1 MGWMISYGPN
11 RHHNL
16 CDISQARLH
25 FVISIYL
32 FDPVKQERFSWHQV
46 SLAGSIV
53 KGLNHREVI
62 DVIFQFYF
70 VLPVLQLYIS
80 K

>member
-1 MGWMISYGPN
+1 MGWMKSYGPN

-32 FDPVKQERFSWHQV
+32 FDPVKQERFFMASSEPRGQ
-46 SLAGSIV
+46 
-53 KGLNHREVI
+53 HRERTEP
-62 DVIFQFYF
+62 QG
-70 VLPVLQLYIS
+70 S
-80 K
+80 N